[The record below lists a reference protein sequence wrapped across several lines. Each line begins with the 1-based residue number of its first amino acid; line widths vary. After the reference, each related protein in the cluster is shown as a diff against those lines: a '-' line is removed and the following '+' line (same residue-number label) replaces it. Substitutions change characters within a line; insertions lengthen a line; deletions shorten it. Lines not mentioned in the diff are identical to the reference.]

1 MTTDRDA
8 EGWTENG
15 FKLGVQTGDHASD
28 WAAACA
34 AQGLPVDVSVA
45 TFVRH
50 FTGNA
55 QMVASTMTSVADK
68 WERRARAAEEKL
80 RVLG

>member
-1 MTTDRDA
+1 MAT
-8 EGWTENG
+8 EENG
-15 FKLGVQTGDHASD
+15 FKLGNQTGNHEND
-28 WAAACA
+28 WIEACV

-55 QMVASTMTSVADK
+55 QLVARTMTSVADT
-68 WERRARAAEEKL
+68 WERRARVAEAAL
-80 RVLG
+80 QAQ